1 MSRVARSRKEHEA
14 FHPQI
19 EERRTRKRGWL
30 SRLLREFEFR
40 DRVMA
45 VVLVLKIFLVPARFV
60 EKMPCAHSRGSAR
73 LLQWNAVP
81 EGAAGRASGS
91 TYFVVKRVPRLS
103 CVNW

>member
-19 EERRTRKRGWL
+19 E
-30 SRLLREFEFR
+30 
-40 DRVMA
+40 
-45 VVLVLKIFLVPARFV
+45 
-60 EKMPCAHSRGSAR
+60 MPCAHSRGSAR

-81 EGAAGRASGS
+81 GGAAGRASGS